1 MVALREILARL
12 RRARLGRHRRS
23 QQSSPPPTACA
34 RLGDRSRACF
44 EDPATSRPISF
55 WGVYNDDGGY
65 QALCMFWDVVLPTVL
80 ANDAFQVVDLQLV
93 PSVRNKNPDHQLGF
107 VRHA

>member
-1 MVALREILARL
+1 M
-12 RRARLGRHRRS
+12 
-23 QQSSPPPTACA
+23 
-34 RLGDRSRACF
+34 
-44 EDPATSRPISF
+44 
-55 WGVYNDDGGY
+55 YNDDGGY